1 MINFQSPNSSFKVHE
16 AKTDRKKKK
25 GKSIIIE
32 VDVSTFFIVN
42 DSLHR

>member
-1 MINFQSPNSSFKVHE
+1 MKLKLTE
-16 AKTDRKKKK
+16 KKKK